1 MGCFYLI
8 DLLTLNVKIIDTSV
22 DYKIYLIISLIA
34 ILLCYTFQ
42 GINKALIY
50 YEHNF
55 NSIFF
60 YYNIIISLKTLNY
73 SFFIKLCDYLNIYLT
88 GLSY

>member
-8 DLLTLNVKIIDTSV
+8 DQLTLNIKEIENTI

-42 GINKALIY
+42 GNQ
-50 YEHNF
+50 
-55 NSIFF
+55 
-60 YYNIIISLKTLNY
+60 
-73 SFFIKLCDYLNIYLT
+73 FFI
-88 GLSY
+88 